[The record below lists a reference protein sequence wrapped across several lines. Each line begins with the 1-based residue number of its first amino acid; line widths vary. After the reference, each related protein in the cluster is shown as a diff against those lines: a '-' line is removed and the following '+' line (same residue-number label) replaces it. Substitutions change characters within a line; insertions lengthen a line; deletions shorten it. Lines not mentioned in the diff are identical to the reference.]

1 MKNFF
6 LKYQY
11 PIAIIVIG
19 LVCLHLL
26 NYLLQLDAQHLI
38 YPDSE
43 DYHSSAEKMFL
54 KFTGHYYRP
63 MLMAFITGLP
73 YLFGSSHE
81 GIYEWSF
88 YVNVFCWLATSLLL
102 FEIAKNFLN
111 AKGAFLVALLPFFLV
126 GNIAINYHL
135 LTEPLYTFFIVTAFY
150 FLFRYYKTKQFLW
163 LSLTLSLL
171 LLSMLIKPGS
181 KFLAIVFCLYFIK
194 EWYQNYKT
202 KSALLLYFSVL
213 LIVIQ
218 VIGMRVQYG
227 NFTLSYIDGVTY
239 HNYLFS
245 KSDCYRKG
253 TEYHQINNPRA
264 DFIFGQKDFPHQKI
278 VAVADRNEQLQH
290 NTLNV
295 LKAYVSD
302 VFDNTKSGN
311 VCIQDLKNEKNKP
324 YFENMKL
331 FFFNVSK
338 WQNRFFTLLGL
349 ALALWFVYRNYRSA
363 NPFAKM
369 GFFIF
374 YIIILSGVSCSQG
387 DRFHLVTFPFVFLLG
402 AYWLSERT
410 KLVSKN

>member
-1 MKNFF
+1 MKHFL

-19 LVCLHLL
+19 LIWLQLL
-26 NYLLQLDAQHLI
+26 NFLLQLDAQHLI
-38 YPDSE
+38 YPDSQ

-73 YLFGSSHE
+73 YLFGSSHQ

-88 YVNVFCWLATSLLL
+88 YVNVVCWLATSVLL
-102 FEIAKNFLN
+102 FEMAKNFL
-111 AKGAFLVALLPFFLV
+111 KPKVALIVAILPFFLV
-126 GNIAINYHL
+126 GNVVINFHL
-135 LTEPLYTFFIVTAFY
+135 LTEPLYTFFIVAAFY
-150 FLFRYYKTKQFLW
+150 FLFLYYKKKQFLW

-181 KFLAIVFCLYFIK
+181 KFLAIVFCLYFAK
-194 EWYQNYKT
+194 EWYRNYKS
-202 KSALLLYFSVL
+202 KSAFLLYFSLL
-213 LIVIQ
+213 LIAIQ

-227 NFTLSYIDGVTY
+227 DFTLSYIDGVTY

-253 TEYHQINNPRA
+253 MEYHQINNPRA
-264 DFIFGQKDFPHQKI
+264 DFIFGQKDFPHQKK
-278 VAVADRNEQLQH
+278 VAVADMKEQIQN

-295 LKAYVSD
+295 FKAYVSD

-311 VCIQDLKNEKNKP
+311 VCIQDLKNEQHKS
-324 YFENMKL
+324 YFENRKL

-338 WQNRFFTLLGL
+338 WQNRSLTIVGF
-349 ALALWFVYRNYRSA
+349 ALALWYVYRNYKSE

-369 GFFIF
+369 GFFIL
-374 YIIILSGVSCSQG
+374 YIIVLSGVSCSQG

-402 AYWLSERT
+402 AHWLSEKT
-410 KLVSKN
+410 KLFSRN